1 MAYVKERKHLKVVF
15 IQLYLIYVDTRAL
28 CRSASTHHA
37 ESGLQA
43 SRLARPNCWWFV
55 GRGINRT
62 QVWFKFV
69 CMQSALDIMIM
80 LPVKL
85 PSPYVRDLIVLMYIR
100 VWAEAEA
107 VCRLSSKKLSTG
119 KRDEQG
125 RLVSS
130 TECR

>member
-1 MAYVKERKHLKVVF
+1 MYVPPSSAVIPAPVAYVKERKHLKVVF
-15 IQLYLIYVDTRAL
+15 IQLYLIYVDTRAQ

-69 CMQSALDIMIM
+69 CMHS
-80 LPVKL
+80 
-85 PSPYVRDLIVLMYIR
+85 R
-100 VWAEAEA
+100 VHWI
-107 VCRLSSKKLSTG
+107 S
-119 KRDEQG
+119 
-125 RLVSS
+125 
-130 TECR
+130 